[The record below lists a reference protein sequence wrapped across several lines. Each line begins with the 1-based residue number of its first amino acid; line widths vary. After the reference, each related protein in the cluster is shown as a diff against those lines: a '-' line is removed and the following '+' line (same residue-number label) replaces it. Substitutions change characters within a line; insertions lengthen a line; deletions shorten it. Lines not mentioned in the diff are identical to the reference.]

1 LLRLSSSQ
9 IVPGMILGRSI
20 IDTSGRVLLAK
31 GQALTEYYVQRI
43 QDLDI
48 PTLYIE
54 DNLDIEET
62 APLVSEKTIQFA
74 TNSLKQSY
82 KECTQTGKVNISS
95 IRSQVDNIIDEVS
108 SNGDVMVGMTE
119 LKSYDEYSYQHSVSV
134 CVLALMLGISNGY
147 SRAQLQTLGIGAI
160 LHDIGKV
167 NIPVEILNKTETL
180 TQNDYSVIQQHPWD
194 GFKIIKNSGE
204 IALLSAHVALQHHER
219 MDGNGYPRALAGQS
233 IHEFGQITAV
243 ADMFDALTSDRP
255 YRRAYNNQ
263 EAVKII
269 EEARGR
275 HLSAQFVDL
284 LLTHI
289 NLYPPGTVV
298 VLTTKDIAIVTR
310 ENAND
315 PTRPQLKLLFNARQQ
330 PYEMNRLIELEAY
343 KTVFITKSFSAAE
356 GFEYISRF
364 LTLNNQSLPTRDVN
378 PD

>member
-1 LLRLSSSQ
+1 MLRLAASQ
-9 IVPGMILGRSI
+9 ITPGMILGRSI
-20 IDTSGRVLLAK
+20 IDANGRLLLSK
-31 GQALTEYYVQRI
+31 GQALNQYYVQRI
-43 QDLDI
+43 QELGI

-54 DNLDIEET
+54 DNLDIEEP
-62 APLVSEKTIQFA
+62 APLVSQRTVLGA
-74 TNSLKQSY
+74 TNSIKQSY
-82 KECTQTGKVNISS
+82 QQCTKTGKVNLSS
-95 IRSQVDNIIDEVS
+95 IRSQVDNIIAEVS
-108 SNGDVMVGMTE
+108 TNCDVMVGMTE

-134 CVLALMLGISNGY
+134 CVLALMLGISYGY
-147 SRAQLQTLGIGAI
+147 NRAQLETLGIGAI

-167 NIPVEILNKTETL
+167 YIPVEILNKTETL
-180 TQNDYSVIQQHPWD
+180 TETDYSVIQQHPWD

-269 EEARGR
+269 EEAKGR
-275 HLSAQFVDL
+275 HLSAHFVDL

-298 VLTTKDIAIVTR
+298 VLTTKDTAIVTR
-310 ENAND
+310 ENPND
-315 PTRPQLKLLFNARQQ
+315 PTRPQLKLIFNAQQ
-330 PYEMNRLIELEAY
+330 QAYEMNRFIELEAY
-343 KTVFITKSFSAAE
+343 KTIFITKSFSAAE

-364 LTLNNQSLPTRDVN
+364 LAFHNQSLPTADDK
-378 PD
+378 PE